1 MPSRRRC
8 THCTARTC
16 SPSLP
21 QDLLQALHS
30 SATQL
35 QGVGDSVSRGK
46 VPGGQIAAQNGG
58 WEHPSTHPTNHPP
71 TPRDSRRL
79 GALLQVAPPPDGLG
93 LLAVV
98 TQVPMHHA
106 VVAPPP
112 AAILGV
118 LDAWEAGGS
127 IRSLPLPVFLQPHQD
142 GSPNLQGTQ
151 ARCHDSPRG
160 CSQGCEQRCE
170 REAARA
176 EQTQGLIPKATRVG
190 RVDWRSSAT
199 FLQPGRASSM
209 QQVQPK
215 SCCALPSE
223 WRSLGSRADRG

>member
-35 QGVGDSVSRGK
+35 QGVGDSVSRGAGRSLEGK
-46 VPGGQIAAQNGG
+46 LQLKMEDGSI
-58 WEHPSTHPTNHPP
+58 HPPTHPTNHPP

-176 EQTQGLIPKATRVG
+176 E
-190 RVDWRSSAT
+190 
-199 FLQPGRASSM
+199 
-209 QQVQPK
+209 
-215 SCCALPSE
+215 
-223 WRSLGSRADRG
+223 